1 MTRTLR
7 LAVALAALLL
17 LAGPAAAATP
27 EPTAAPDV
35 VRAFRL
41 RHRKADAAFLVV
53 RPLLTRRGSIVLQP
67 GIDTLTV
74 RDSGAAVE
82 RVATAIEAG
91 YRLVDTAENYENER
105 GVGEGIRNS
114 GVARSEI
121 FVTTKFNRKWHSID
135 GARAACEA
143 SLERLGLDCID
154 LLLVHWPNPDQG
166 RYVEAFQ
173 GLVRLL
179 EAGLVKSIGTSNF
192 KPAHLQKL
200 FDLGLVP
207 HLNQIQLDP
216 YHLRDDLVAIHREK
230 GIVTGAWRPLGC
242 GNAMLADPVIS
253 AVAERH
259 GRTTAQVI
267 LRWLT
272 QQGFVATP
280 KSSNPTRMAQ
290 NLDIFDFSLSAEDM
304 AQLGGL
310 DRPDPEMFDAD
321 SFGH

>member
-1 MTRTLR
+1 MTQIIKPAPRLTLANGVEMPQ
-7 LAVALAALLL
+7 LGLGTWPMNDTEAAVTVAAALAM
-17 LAGPAAAATP
+17 
-27 EPTAAPDV
+27 
-35 VRAFRL
+35 
-41 RHRKADAAFLVV
+41 
-53 RPLLTRRGSIVLQP
+53 
-67 GIDTLTV
+67 
-74 RDSGAAVE
+74 
-82 RVATAIEAG
+82 G
-91 YRLVDTAENYENER
+91 YRLIDTAENYENER
-105 GVGEGIRNS
+105 GVGEGIRQS
-114 GVARSEI
+114 GVARADI
-121 FVTTKFNRKWHSID
+121 FVTTKFNRKWHSVD

-143 SLERLGLDCID
+143 SLERLGLDYID

>member
-1 MTRTLR
+1 MTQRINPAPTLT
-7 LAVALAALLL
+7 LANGVEMPQLGLGTWPMNDAEAAVTVAAAL
-17 LAGPAAAATP
+17 
-27 EPTAAPDV
+27 DM
-35 VRAFRL
+35 
-41 RHRKADAAFLVV
+41 
-53 RPLLTRRGSIVLQP
+53 
-67 GIDTLTV
+67 
-74 RDSGAAVE
+74 
-82 RVATAIEAG
+82 G
-91 YRLVDTAENYENER
+91 YRLIDTAENYENER
-105 GVGEGIRNS
+105 GVGEGIRQS
-114 GVARSEI
+114 GVARADI
-121 FVTTKFNRKWHSID
+121 FVTTKFNRKWHSVD

-143 SLERLGLDCID
+143 SLERLGLDYID

-166 RYVEAFQ
+166 RYVEAYQ

-216 YHLRDDLVAIHREK
+216 YHLRDDLVEIHRAK

-242 GNAMLADPVIS
+242 GNAMLADPVIG

-290 NLDIFDFSLSAEDM
+290 NLDIFGFSLSADEM
-304 AQLGGL
+304 ALLGTL

>member
-1 MTRTLR
+1 MTQRINPAPTLT
-7 LAVALAALLL
+7 LANGVEMPQLGLGTWPMNDAEAAVTVAAAL
-17 LAGPAAAATP
+17 
-27 EPTAAPDV
+27 DM
-35 VRAFRL
+35 
-41 RHRKADAAFLVV
+41 
-53 RPLLTRRGSIVLQP
+53 
-67 GIDTLTV
+67 
-74 RDSGAAVE
+74 
-82 RVATAIEAG
+82 G
-91 YRLVDTAENYENER
+91 YRLIDTAENYENER
-105 GVGEGIRNS
+105 GVGEGIRQS
-114 GVARSEI
+114 GVARADI
-121 FVTTKFNRKWHSID
+121 FVTTKFNRKWHSVD

-143 SLERLGLDCID
+143 SLERLGLDYID

-216 YHLRDDLVAIHREK
+216 YHLRDDLVEIHRAK
-230 GIVTGAWRPLGC
+230 GIVTGAWSSLGC
-242 GNAMLADPVIS
+242 GNAMLTDPVITS
-253 AVAERH
+253 VAERH

-290 NLDIFDFSLSAEDM
+290 NLDIFGFTLSADEM
-304 AQLGGL
+304 ALLGTL

>member
-1 MTRTLR
+1 MTQRINPAPTLT
-7 LAVALAALLL
+7 LANGVEMPQLGLGTWPMNDAEAAVTVAAAL
-17 LAGPAAAATP
+17 
-27 EPTAAPDV
+27 DM
-35 VRAFRL
+35 
-41 RHRKADAAFLVV
+41 
-53 RPLLTRRGSIVLQP
+53 
-67 GIDTLTV
+67 
-74 RDSGAAVE
+74 
-82 RVATAIEAG
+82 G
-91 YRLVDTAENYENER
+91 YRLIDTAENYENER
-105 GVGEGIRNS
+105 GVGEGIRQS
-114 GVARSEI
+114 GVARADI
-121 FVTTKFNRKWHSID
+121 FVTTKFNRKWHSVD

-143 SLERLGLDCID
+143 SLERLGLDYID

-216 YHLRDDLVAIHREK
+216 YHLRDDLVDIHRAR

-290 NLDIFDFSLSAEDM
+290 NLDIFGFTLSADEM
-304 AQLGGL
+304 ALLGTL

>member
-1 MTRTLR
+1 MALQPAPTLT
-7 LAVALAALLL
+7 LANGVKMPQLGLGTWPMNDAEAAVTVAAAL
-17 LAGPAAAATP
+17 GM
-27 EPTAAPDV
+27 
-35 VRAFRL
+35 
-41 RHRKADAAFLVV
+41 
-53 RPLLTRRGSIVLQP
+53 
-67 GIDTLTV
+67 
-74 RDSGAAVE
+74 
-82 RVATAIEAG
+82 G
-91 YRLVDTAENYENER
+91 YRLIDTAENYANER
-105 GVGEGIRNS
+105 GVGEGIRQS
-114 GVARSEI
+114 GVGRADI
-121 FVTTKFNRKWHSID
+121 FVTTKFNRKWHSVD

-143 SLERLGLDCID
+143 SLERLGLDYID

-166 RYVEAFQ
+166 RYVEAYQ

-179 EAGLVKSIGTSNF
+179 EAGLVRAIGTSNF

-216 YHLRDDLVAIHREK
+216 YHLRDDLVAIHRAK

-242 GNAMLADPVIS
+242 GNAMLADPTIVS
-253 AVAERH
+253 VAERH

-290 NLDIFDFSLSAEDM
+290 NLDIFDFTLSADEM
-304 AQLGGL
+304 ALLGTL
-310 DRPDPEMFDAD
+310 DRPDPDMFDAD

>member
-1 MTRTLR
+1 MTQSIKPAPTLT
-7 LAVALAALLL
+7 LANGLPMPQLGLGTWPMNDAEAAVTVEAAL
-17 LAGPAAAATP
+17 
-27 EPTAAPDV
+27 
-35 VRAFRL
+35 RM
-41 RHRKADAAFLVV
+41 
-53 RPLLTRRGSIVLQP
+53 
-67 GIDTLTV
+67 
-74 RDSGAAVE
+74 
-82 RVATAIEAG
+82 G
-91 YRLVDTAENYENER
+91 YRLIDTAENYENER
-105 GVGEGIRNS
+105 GVGEGIRQS
-114 GVARSEI
+114 GVARADI
-121 FVTTKFNRKWHSID
+121 FVTTKFNRKWHSVD

-143 SLERLGLDCID
+143 SLERLGLDYID

>member
-1 MTRTLR
+1 M
-7 LAVALAALLL
+7 
-17 LAGPAAAATP
+17 
-27 EPTAAPDV
+27 
-35 VRAFRL
+35 
-41 RHRKADAAFLVV
+41 
-53 RPLLTRRGSIVLQP
+53 
-67 GIDTLTV
+67 
-74 RDSGAAVE
+74 
-82 RVATAIEAG
+82 
-91 YRLVDTAENYENER
+91 
-105 GVGEGIRNS
+105 
-114 GVARSEI
+114 
-121 FVTTKFNRKWHSID
+121 
-135 GARAACEA
+135 
-143 SLERLGLDCID
+143 
-154 LLLVHWPNPDQG
+154 HWPNPDQG
-166 RYVEAFQ
+166 RYVEAYQ

-216 YHLRDDLVAIHREK
+216 YHLRDDLVDIHRAR

-242 GNAMLADPVIS
+242 GNAMLTDPVIA

-290 NLDIFDFSLSAEDM
+290 NLDIFGFTLSADEM
-304 AQLGGL
+304 ALLGTL